1 MARKKQKP
9 FKRLPN
15 GFGSIRKLS
24 GKRRKPYMVT
34 SPVVMYNNTPIPGS
48 VLGYFETWE
57 EGYERLV
64 LYKANKEWEH
74 RKTRDKLYTF
84 KEVYEKYFH
93 EKYELSLREYSRQAK
108 DSSNAAFKNCA
119 ALHDKIFSELTY
131 DDLQDNIDSYI
142 GKLKHSSLELIK
154 SLYNG
159 MYKFAMK
166 HNICNTDYAKYVEI
180 RIPDDDEKGVPFT
193 EEELKTL
200 WKSDMPTAKIMI
212 ILCYSGWRISEFINI
227 KIDMEN
233 LIFQGGMKTEAG
245 KNRIVPIHPDILPYL
260 EEYIKHPL
268 LSDKEFR
275 QSMYKTLTILGIE
288 RHTPHDCRH
297 TFSWLCDKYHVD
309 RTSKKF
315 MLGHSQGKDVT
326 DAVYGH
332 RSLDQLKAE
341 LVKIKCY

>member
-74 RKTRDKLYTF
+74 RKTQEKLYTF

-108 DSSNAAFKNCA
+108 DSSNAAFKNCVV
-119 ALHDKIFSELTY
+119 LHGKIFSELTY
-131 DDLQDNIDSYI
+131 DDLQNNIDSYI

-159 MYKFAMK
+159 MYKYAMK
-166 HNICNTDYAKYVEI
+166 HGICDTDYAKYVEI
-180 RIPDDDEKGVPFT
+180 RTPDDDEKGVPFT
-193 EEELKTL
+193 ENDLKKL
-200 WKSDMPTAKIMI
+200 CNSDLPAAKAAV
-212 ILCYSGWRISEFINI
+212 ILCYSGWRISEFIDV
-227 KIDMEN
+227 KIDMDN
-233 LIFQGGMKTEAG
+233 LTFQGGMKTAAG
-245 KNRIVPIHPDILPYL
+245 KNRIVPIHPCILPYL
-260 EEYIKHPL
+260 KDYEEHPII
-268 LSDKEFR
+268 SSQAFR
-275 QSMYKTLTILGIE
+275 KSLYEALGTLGIE

-297 TFSWLCDKYHVD
+297 TFSWLCDKYGVD
-309 RTSKKF
+309 QLSKKL
-315 MLGHSQGKDVT
+315 MLGHALGNDVT

-332 RSLDQLKAE
+332 RTLDELKAE
-341 LVKIKCY
+341 MAKIKCY